1 MTQRHA
7 PMVVKEVVKE
17 EELEE
22 VVKEVVQTAQKTV
35 EVPQFVHVDHHT
47 HVEVHNQG
55 HVQTVTPQMMQKLQ
69 ETEFINM
76 EWSHQIT
83 DDFGLWYVCGS
94 VEDIKQFYEHKL

>member
-55 HVQTVTPQMMQKLQ
+55 HVQTVTPQMMQKLAG
-69 ETEFINM
+69 NRVYKHGM
-76 EWSHQIT
+76 EPSDHRR
-83 DDFGLWYVCGS
+83 LWFMVCVWIG
-94 VEDIKQFYEHKL
+94 